1 MLKKTILRSITVLL
15 IVSLSIGVGLLID
28 HILDGVDRKN
38 HPQEYSEYVTK
49 YSTAYGVPEYIVYA
63 VIKTESNFDSSALS
77 NAGAIGLMQIMPSTF
92 DHICELLDEEYE
104 VGMLYD
110 PETNIKYGT
119 YYLSYLYGIYARWPT
134 VYAAY
139 NAGVGT
145 VDGWLANVQYSS
157 DGMSLQYI
165 PFEET
170 NNYVESVKKS
180 AQIYAKLY
188 YSD

>member
-1 MLKKTILRSITVLL
+1 MIKNTVIRSITVIL
-15 IVSLSIGVGLLID
+15 IVSLSICVGLIID
-28 HILDGVDRKN
+28 KILDGVDRRN
-38 HPQEYSEYVTK
+38 HPQDYSEYVTE
-49 YSTAYGVPEYIVYA
+49 YSEAYGVPEHIVYA
-63 VIKTESNFDSSALS
+63 IIKTESNFDSSALS

-139 NAGVGT
+139 NVGMDT
-145 VDGWLANVQYSS
+145 VDAWLQNSRYSN
-157 DGMSLQYI
+157 DGMSLHTI

-170 NNYVESVKKS
+170 NIFVESVKTA
-180 AQIYAKLY
+180 AQLYAKLY
-188 YSD
+188 YSE